1 MVQVPEHKVERVVG
15 VLRVA
20 AWEPGR
26 VSQRH
31 RHHHQRS
38 CGRKHEVCHR
48 LKNAHF
54 FFFFYSEA
62 RYIVSRKILAL
73 SFMKTDKSVKGFN
86 VWINTINKLS
96 AFQQPTFLWS
106 DNLLALWVIL

>member
-1 MVQVPEHKVERVVG
+1 MGAWPCLPAPPSPPPA
-15 VLRVA
+15 VLR
-20 AWEPGR
+20 EETRGL
-26 VSQRH
+26 SQVKK
-31 RHHHQRS
+31 
-38 CGRKHEVCHR
+38 C
-48 LKNAHF
+48 AI